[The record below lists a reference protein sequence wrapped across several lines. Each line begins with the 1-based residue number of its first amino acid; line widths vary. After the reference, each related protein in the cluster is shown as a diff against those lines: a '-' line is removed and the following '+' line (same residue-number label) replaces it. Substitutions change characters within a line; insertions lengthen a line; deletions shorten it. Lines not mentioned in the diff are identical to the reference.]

1 MVSSVKKIYRFIDKN
16 KFPLLI
22 FFSSLFVFI
31 SFAGTRLFFSD
42 EGVIIDQFFNLIHGS
57 LALKFA
63 KINTLKGVFILVG
76 NNLYGIFSY
85 SLLLLSVPVYYL
97 LSIIDFLFGVH
108 LFLLLI
114 WAFCGGI
121 IVYLVAKIRKSKFAG
136 SFGSLVIFM
145 LMAINLYL
153 FKPIYFPKWGELLSI
168 EFTNI
173 LISSFLVLIVYL
185 FFKELFGNRIG
196 LFASFFAIMATPIS
210 FYAITLKHHSLSL
223 FLTVLAFYSFFKY
236 IEKKQN
242 KFIHIAY
249 ILAGL
254 CVWVRIL
261 DGAVL
266 LFAIFIADILLFK
279 RNLRYIINILII
291 IHISLIPFF
300 TFNYLVLADPFS
312 IIEITPLTDKSV
324 NLYIA
329 NDFISLDENPD
340 KDNQKELLNQL
351 GFTSNTN
358 INANWLEIMVYALF
372 SKLNNTFGVF
382 LISPF
387 LIIAFSFIID
397 RIKWNVKLN
406 ELDTFFVIYVIFLLG
421 TYSLLQFGFDINSL
435 ITIITHTPIVLEY
448 RYLMVLYVV
457 PLYFV
462 FRINKVRTLIED
474 KFKKIFS
481 LSGIFLIFNLI
492 IFAEYY
498 PINFLKVY
506 YIAATGTSIILLFL
520 VSMSLLNGDKIFC
533 ADIHND
539 LLTIFIAFALAE
551 ASTILIFYF
560 WVVNMTYLSPQQNF
574 MIVPVLEN
582 IIKLIFQNVI

>member
-1 MVSSVKKIYRFIDKN
+1 MKKIYRFIDKN
-16 KFPLLI
+16 KFPLLV
-22 FFSSLFVFI
+22 FFSSLFIFI
-31 SFAGTRLFFSD
+31 SLAGTRLFFSD
-42 EGVIIDQFFNLIHGS
+42 EGVILDQFFNLIHGS

-63 KINTLKGVFILVG
+63 KINTVKGVFILVG

-85 SLLLLSVPVYYL
+85 SLLLLSVPVYFL
-97 LSIIDFLFGVH
+97 LSIIDLLFGVH

-121 IVYLVAKIRKSKFAG
+121 IVYLIAKIRQSKFAG
-136 SFGSLVIFM
+136 SLGSLMIFM
-145 LMAINLYL
+145 LLAINLYL

-173 LISSFLVLIVYL
+173 LISAFLVLIIYL
-185 FFKELFGNRIG
+185 FFKELFGNKIG
-196 LFASFFAIMATPIS
+196 LFASFFVIIATPIS

-223 FLTVLAFYSFFKY
+223 FLTVLAFYCFFKY
-236 IEKKQN
+236 IGNKQN
-242 KFIHIAY
+242 KSIHIAY

-279 RNLRYIINILII
+279 RSRRYIINILII
-291 IHISLIPFF
+291 IFISLLPFF
-300 TFNYLVLADPFS
+300 TFNYMVLNDPFS
-312 IIEITPLTDKSV
+312 IIEKTPLTDKSV
-324 NLYIA
+324 SLIIS
-329 NDFISLDENPD
+329 NDFISLDESPH
-340 KDNQKELLNQL
+340 KDNQAELLNQL
-351 GFTSNTN
+351 GFIWNTN

-387 LIIAFSFIID
+387 LIIALSFIID
-397 RIKWNVKLN
+397 RIKWKVKLN
-406 ELDTFFVIYVIFLLG
+406 ELDKFFVIYVLLLLG
-421 TYSLLQFGFDINSL
+421 AYSLLQFGFNINSL
-435 ITIITHTPIVLEY
+435 ITIIMHTPIVLEY
-448 RYLMVLYVV
+448 RYLMVLYIVL
-457 PLYFV
+457 LYFV
-462 FRINKVRTLIED
+462 FRINTVRKLIED
-474 KFKKIFS
+474 KFKTIFS
-481 LSGIFLIFNLI
+481 IYGVFLILNLI
-492 IFAEYY
+492 IFAVSY

-520 VSMSLLNGDKIFC
+520 VSMSLLKRGKIFC
-533 ADIHND
+533 ADLPND
-539 LLTIFIAFALAE
+539 PLTIFIAFALAE

-560 WVVNMTYLSPQQNF
+560 WIVNMTYISPQLNF

-582 IIKLIFQNVI
+582 INKMIFQNII